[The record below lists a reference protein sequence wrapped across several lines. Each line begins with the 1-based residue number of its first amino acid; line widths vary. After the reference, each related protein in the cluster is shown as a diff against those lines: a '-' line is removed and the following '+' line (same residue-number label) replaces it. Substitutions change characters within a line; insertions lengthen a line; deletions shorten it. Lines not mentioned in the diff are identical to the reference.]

1 MIINSKLKIY
11 PSIFV
16 HIPKCG
22 GSSIKEMLR
31 DMNEKS
37 DIHSK
42 LKDDFYLLEKRNVN
56 LKKYFVFTI
65 LRNPWDRVVSY
76 YFFYR
81 DIIKKDELVA
91 NKAKKLDF
99 SSWINYIA
107 TNQQKFK
114 FIHENYLDYLTFN
127 NNVVLDYNMNFH
139 NFDQECSFLKNLLV
153 FKTNTLHLNK
163 TNHED
168 YKSYYGEKEINLVKI
183 MYQRDID
190 FFEFDFED
198 VAKMKKIKN
207 EEKIKGIIRK
217 KLFL

>member
-76 YFFYR
+76 YFFYK
-81 DIIKKDELVA
+81 DIIKKDELIA

-139 NFDQECSFLKNLLV
+139 NFDQECSFLKDLLA

-207 EEKIKGIIRK
+207 EEKIKGITRK

>member
-76 YFFYR
+76 YFFYK
-81 DIIKKDELVA
+81 DIIKKDELIA

-127 NNVVLDYNMNFH
+127 NNIVLDYNMNFH
-139 NFDQECSFLKNLLV
+139 NFNEECSFLKDLLA

-190 FFEFDFED
+190 FFEFDFEN

-207 EEKIKGIIRK
+207 EEKIKGITRK